1 MRMSDWRFINEVA
14 YGDRFPFRWQ
24 TSVDDYIRLR
34 RWAEYDRWTDD
45 FLSTLRE
52 RSTADDVGWVS
63 LETVAPLERAHETF
77 TEEDDDCSFIDDLI

>member
-1 MRMSDWRFINEVA
+1 MSDWYSNNDIDF
-14 YGDRFPFRWQ
+14 GDRFLFRGWN
-24 TSVDDYIRLR
+24 TVEDYVRLR

-63 LETVAPLERAHETF
+63 FEMVAPLEHIHDAP
-77 TEEDDDCSFIDDLI
+77 TEEEDDCSFIDDLI